1 MTVRPPKALAPKN
14 TLPDDPLS
22 AALEHEILAE
32 KAGTYARLLKR
43 LEKALQEARSAQ
55 GATGTEKEQLLDAA
69 GEALWYVM
77 IQRDLC
83 GFRRHDLFFK
93 ELKIPAAVRY
103 RMGRAVSR
111 VSR

>member
-1 MTVRPPKALAPKN
+1 MSVRPPKILAPKN
-14 TLPDDPLS
+14 GLPDDPLS

-43 LEKALQEARSAQ
+43 LEKAMQEARSAE
-55 GATGTEKEQLLDAA
+55 GVTGTEKEKLLDAA
-69 GEALWYVM
+69 GQALWYVM

-93 ELKIPAAVRY
+93 EMDIPAAVRY
-103 RMGRAVSR
+103 RMGLTASKRLR
-111 VSR
+111 